1 MSFLYRNTTKLGLFA
16 NHAFNEAKVNSLSQ
30 FETQI
35 EKLAF
40 PENPSDLGT
49 FNPFH
54 DVLGEG
60 FETMNHF
67 IRTELALVPEIQMVD
82 SKNTKPGTPGVD
94 AVGKWD
100 GKTKT
105 AQDKYKGRSKAW
117 QTELAEDPDTKLE
130 RFLNFSQNQYGVPLN
145 SNNHMIVFTN
155 AKDIIW
161 WTKDKLLFNKVRCFG
176 RAQYMKYC
184 NNKNFFDKLR
194 ESLSKQNK
202 KLTF

>member
-1 MSFLYRNTTKLGLFA
+1 MSFIYRNTTNLGFFA
-16 NHAFNEAKVNSLSQ
+16 NHAFSEKKVNSLSQ
-30 FETQI
+30 YETQI

-40 PENPSDLGT
+40 PENPSHLGT
-49 FNPFH
+49 FDPYH

-67 IRTELALVPEIQMVD
+67 IRTQLALVPEIQMID
-82 SKNTKPGTPGVD
+82 SKNTKPGTMGVD
-94 AVGKWD
+94 AVGRWD

-117 QTELAEDPDTKLE
+117 QMELAEDENTKLE
-130 RFLNFSQNQYGVPLN
+130 RFLNFSQNQWNVPMD
-145 SNNHMIVFTN
+145 SDNHMLVFTN
-155 AKDIIW
+155 AKDIVW
-161 WTKDKLLFNKVRCFG
+161 WTKDKLLHSKVKCFG
-176 RAQYMKYC
+176 RPQYQKYC

-194 ESLSKQNK
+194 ESLSQQNN